1 VRGGGWCIGLLLES
15 DDIEAMGRVDFGL
28 GPVAI
33 GYVVIATIGEV
44 WAKLVPKR
52 SLAAANGERL
62 VLGADRLCPWLRAV
76 GG

>member
-1 VRGGGWCIGLLLES
+1 LLRDS
-15 DDIEAMGRVDFGL
+15 DDIEAVRSFDFGL
-28 GPVAI
+28 GSVAV